1 MNDGTGLAETLLGL
15 GGFRVLEVTEASDE
29 VVVTVE
35 TTADF
40 VGCGSCGTRAVAHD
54 RVPIAVRD
62 LACFGRPARL
72 VWRKR
77 RWRCVDVDC
86 ATATWT
92 ECSEHVDAQV
102 VLTRRAGASPAARWA
117 SWPGRWPPWPPSSAC
132 AGGR

>member
-1 MNDGTGLAETLLGL
+1 
-15 GGFRVLEVTEASDE
+15 VLEVTEASDE